1 MAVDCTSKGMYES
14 LAWCP
19 GQTSTPGIKRKV
31 YFAPKSWIAK
41 WPTLPKLD
49 GTAENMAATATYD
62 GDFVM
67 AADKKWQSIDLL
79 TNKSSITS
87 ESQGEA
93 PSKTFLNKGTL
104 FHAGTDEEA
113 TGFARQ
119 ANIDEMIFLCQ
130 QRNGKFRVIGSEA
143 FDPSVTISQTSGEG
157 DTGTAG
163 TTLEAQCTDI
173 CPSPFYTGKI
183 ETVDGD
189 ISGAD
194 GSAIEPEP

>member
-19 GQTSTPGIKRKV
+19 GQTSTPGIRRKV
-31 YFAPKSWIAK
+31 YFIPKSWIAK
-41 WPTLPKLD
+41 WPTLPAIDGVVEDMGKL
-49 GTAENMAATATYD
+49 ATLE
-62 GDFVM
+62 GDFVL
-67 AADKKWQSIDLL
+67 AADKKWQYIELL
-79 TNKSSITS
+79 TTKSSINS
-87 ESQGEA
+87 ETQGEK
-93 PSKTFLNKGTL
+93 PSPTFLNKATL
-104 FHAGTDEEA
+104 VHAGTDEEA

-119 ANIDEMIFLCQ
+119 ANVDELIFLCQ
-130 QRNGKFRVIGSEA
+130 QRNGKFRVVGSEA
-143 FDPSVTISQTSGEG
+143 FDSSVTISQTSGEG

-194 GSAIEPEP
+194 GSAIEPVG

>member
-19 GQTSTPGIKRKV
+19 GQTSTPGIRRKV
-31 YFAPKSWIAK
+31 YFIPKSWIAK
-41 WPTLPKLD
+41 WPTLPAID
-49 GTAENMAATATYD
+49 GVVENMGKLATLDA
-62 GDFVM
+62 DFVL
-67 AADKKWQSIDLL
+67 AADKKWQYIELL
-79 TNKSSITS
+79 TTKSSINS
-87 ESQGEA
+87 ETQGEK
-93 PSKTFLNKGTL
+93 PSPTFLNKATL
-104 FHAGTDEEA
+104 VHAGTDEEA

-119 ANIDEMIFLCQ
+119 ANIDELIFLCQ

-183 ETVDGD
+183 ETEDGD

-194 GSAIEPEP
+194 GSAILPGG

>member
-19 GQTSTPGIKRKV
+19 GQTSTPGIRRKV
-31 YFAPKSWIAK
+31 YFIPKSWIAK
-41 WPTLPKLD
+41 WPTLPAID
-49 GTAENMAATATYD
+49 GVVENMGKLATLD
-62 GDFVM
+62 SDFVL
-67 AADKKWQSIDLL
+67 AADKKWQYIELL
-79 TNKSSITS
+79 TTKSSINS
-87 ESQGEA
+87 ETQGEK
-93 PSKTFLNKGTL
+93 PSPTFLNKATL
-104 FHAGTDEEA
+104 VHAGTDEEA

-119 ANIDEMIFLCQ
+119 ANIDELIFLCQ

-194 GSAIEPEP
+194 GSAIEPGP